1 MRDRLRNLE
10 GDLEKALREKT
21 DAACEVR
28 RLTQAKEALEK
39 QLQEFKVSQLRAQG
53 TEQTVNMTAQR
64 LQTQLQGKQTDIEVL
79 LRSKEE
85 LEKLVKEAKQE
96 ALEVERKAADYF
108 QQLLRAQE
116 NAQLHQNEQR
126 MLSQELTAKQHE
138 AAKAERDKLA
148 LERELL

>member
-1 MRDRLRNLE
+1 
-10 GDLEKALREKT
+10 
-21 DAACEVR
+21 
-28 RLTQAKEALEK
+28 
-39 QLQEFKVSQLRAQG
+39 
-53 TEQTVNMTAQR
+53 
-64 LQTQLQGKQTDIEVL
+64 VL